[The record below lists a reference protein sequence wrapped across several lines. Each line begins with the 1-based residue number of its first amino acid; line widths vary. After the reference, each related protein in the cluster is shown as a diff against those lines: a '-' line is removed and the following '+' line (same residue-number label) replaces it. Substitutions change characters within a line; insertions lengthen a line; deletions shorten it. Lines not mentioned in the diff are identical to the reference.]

1 MRSYTA
7 HDLELKEEAQA
18 MHTEYSK
25 KKVANTRLQ
34 RATERYGAFTQA
46 VKRGIEH
53 PAFDTFFGI
62 VVLLNALEIGCEVQS
77 NISGQ
82 WFSPSLVRSLRS
94 ARPQHTLS

>member
-1 MRSYTA
+1 
-7 HDLELKEEAQA
+7 

-25 KKVANTRLQ
+25 KKVANNRLQ